1 MILKII
7 ANFFAK
13 KGLASHEADTRA
25 AIARFEREKEA
36 SEFRINE
43 RIMGLRDN
51 LSSQANKREEDLKEY
66 IDKLNEFVNVATE
79 IQPLVH
85 KLYEQMFEAFEVWG
99 RMKLRQ
105 QDMAIELSK
114 RDLLQKEVNLF
125 KDALKALE
133 QMAQNED
140 KFHWKKLTSTEPL
153 LLNNAY
159 ITKEMR
165 AVERWQK
172 TQDREYQIQHLRV
185 VSAIRENKA
194 KLTKCR
200 TNIRDIRED
209 LKPLNDELKM
219 NREQVRG
226 TYNILRDSWRAAQDN
241 VKSMFAGKCDDLYY
255 HVEKEDDLEGT
266 FVESSLLSS
275 ISNLFGNKAETASK
289 ESCIPDNWGS
299 MNELKSSF
307 DFYRDDLNDLF
318 DDKKEHQEELN
329 KYSLKIKQARV
340 NDDYGTFDSDKIQRT
355 LAYQMKNECQQQI
368 ALIKPQKNQLGAH
381 LSEIRKM
388 LGWLEEIS
396 PQRYLENMYKMC
408 EEMQDDGAEM
418 YWRTV
423 NIRTSTLIP
432 PTLTDPST
440 RHSNYNNKGKQ

>member
-43 RIMGLRDN
+43 CIMGLRDK

-79 IQPLVH
+79 MQPLVH
-85 KLYEQMFEAFEVWG
+85 KLYEKMFEAFEVWG

-125 KDALKALE
+125 EDALKALE
-133 QMAQNED
+133 LMAQNED

-165 AVERWQK
+165 TVERWQK
-172 TQDREYQIQHLRV
+172 TQDREYQIQHRRV

-200 TNIRDIRED
+200 TNIRDIREE

-226 TYNILRDSWRAAQDN
+226 TYNILRDSWRTAQDN
-241 VKSMFAGKCDDLYY
+241 VKSMYAGKCDELYY
-255 HVEKEDDLEGT
+255 HVEKEDAL
-266 FVESSLLSS
+266 VESRWLSS
-275 ISNLFGNKAETASK
+275 ISNLFGNTPETVSQ

-307 DFYRDDLNDLF
+307 DLYRDDLNDLF
-318 DDKKEHQEELN
+318 DDKKVYQEELN

-340 NDDYGTFDSDKIQRT
+340 NDDYDTFDSDKTQRG
-355 LAYQMKNECQQQI
+355 LAYQMKDECQQQI
-368 ALIKPQKNQLGAH
+368 AVIKPQKNQLGAY
-381 LSEIRKM
+381 LFEIRKM
-388 LGWLEEIS
+388 LGWLKEIS
-396 PQRYLENMYKMC
+396 PQKYVENMYKMC

-418 YWRTV
+418 YWRSV

-432 PTLTDPST
+432 PTLTGPST
-440 RHSNYNNKGKQ
+440 RHSNYNNKGKK